1 MFSRTEPS
9 NIIGLAL
16 VNDEV
21 FMFNNIEWPTPHIH
35 NIMNQTCISKSRT
48 GK

>member
-21 FMFNNIEWPTPHIH
+21 FMFNNIEWLTPRIH
-35 NIMNQTCISKSRT
+35 NIMNQTCIS
-48 GK
+48 